1 VFLGQYQHSIDEKGR
16 VVVPKE
22 FREEL
27 KPQCY
32 ATKGQEKCLYVF
44 AQDQWEEECRRVS
57 SLPRTDPRA
66 RRFSRSFFASASTRE
81 LDRQGRLQLSKTLIE
96 YAGLESDAIVVG
108 VADRIEIWSPD
119 AWEEIETAADEYYA
133 GIEEVLSQTEGI

>member
-1 VFLGQYQHSIDEKGR
+1 M
-16 VVVPKE
+16 VPKE

-27 KPQCY
+27 KPRCF

-44 AQDQWEEECRRVS
+44 AQDQWDVEYRRVS

-66 RRFSRSFFASASTRE
+66 RRFSRSFFASATTRE
-81 LDRQGRLQLSKTLIE
+81 LDRQGRLQLSKTLLD

-108 VADRIEIWSPD
+108 VADHIEIWSPD
-119 AWEEIETAADEYYA
+119 AWDDIETEADDYYA